1 MVYKSDQYLYYT
13 ILDKLNWKD
22 DTIETLF
29 SALGNDFEIKKGSLE
44 FVEDSNKTKYIRCTG
59 FALSSKELNVNEIQI
74 GHFFNYHFLAHI
86 SGMYDCKPIYIGI
99 DVSLDKV
106 DFILTVLDEGL
117 YIYSRQFNMKSGDF
131 TPHIS
136 YYDSEACKSL
146 TNDYKLTTEQ
156 ILGSSE
162 SSIEKLGIFPDKS
175 TFATIKDF
183 GFNSYGDFINKITTT
198 MTREE
203 LISKFNGVLEIE
215 AEKDSQHK
223 ISH

>member
-1 MVYKSDQYLYYT
+1 MVYRSDQYLYYT

-22 DTIETLF
+22 DTIEALF
-29 SALGNDFEIKKGSLE
+29 SALGDDFEIKKGSLE
-44 FVEDSNKTKYIRCTG
+44 FVEDGNKTKYIKCSG
-59 FALSSKELNVNEIQI
+59 FALSNKELNVNQIQI
-74 GHFFNYHFLAHI
+74 GHFFDYHFLTHI

-99 DVSLDKV
+99 DVSINKTY
-106 DFILTVLDEGL
+106 FILTVLDEGL

-183 GFNSYGDFINKITTT
+183 GFNSYGEFINQIATT

-215 AEKDSQHK
+215 AEKDYQHK